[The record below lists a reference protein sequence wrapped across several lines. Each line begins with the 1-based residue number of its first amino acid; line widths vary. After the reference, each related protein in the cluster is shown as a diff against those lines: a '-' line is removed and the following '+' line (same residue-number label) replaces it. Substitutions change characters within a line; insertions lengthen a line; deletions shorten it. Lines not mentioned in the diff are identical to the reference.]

1 MTEGTFVVRVTD
13 IEAGPL
19 RLRLPITPAW
29 LEQALSDTEAR
40 PWLAKDGGEDEGRL
54 AVDIHMS
61 GRNVLVRGHV
71 SVAVTM
77 PCARTLDPANYRFE
91 PEVFLMLAPAGH
103 AAVGQVGSGRSV
115 AGAHGPGH
123 GLVGQGVRSESK
135 RKARRAAAAEAA
147 AAAPA
152 KSAPAKGAPAKG
164 APAKGAKGKKG
175 GDWSEDPEL
184 AEEDAAVDTYSGEQ
198 IVLDDFIREF
208 ILLELPMFPE
218 REDLRSESF
227 EGSSAPPDGTQVT
240 DASPDEGER
249 PLDPRLSPLADLK
262 ARLEERARLEKKE

>member
-1 MTEGTFVVRVTD
+1 MTEGTFVVRIADV
-13 IEAGPL
+13 EAGPL

-29 LEQALSDTEAR
+29 LEQALSETEAR

-54 AVDIHMS
+54 AVDLSMS

-103 AAVGQVGSGRSV
+103 APVGQVGSGR
-115 AGAHGPGH
+115 AGAGAGHHGAGHAGGH
-123 GLVGQGVRSESK
+123 GGRTEGK
-135 RKARRAAAAEAA
+135 RKGRQNAAAEAA
-147 AAAPA
+147 AA
-152 KSAPAKGAPAKG
+152 PAKGAPT
-164 APAKGAKGKKG
+164 KGAKGKKG

-240 DASPDEGER
+240 DASPSEGER
-249 PLDPRLSPLADLK
+249 PLDPRLSPLAELK

>member
-54 AVDIHMS
+54 AVDLSMS

-103 AAVGQVGSGRSV
+103 AAVGQVGSGRGV

-123 GLVGQGVRSESK
+123 GLPGRGGLPGEGGRTESK

-147 AAAPA
+147 AAA
-152 KSAPAKGAPAKG
+152 APAKGATAKG
-164 APAKGAKGKKG
+164 SGKGKKG

-227 EGSSAPPDGTQVT
+227 EGSSAPPDGTPVT